1 MGGTK
6 TAEAAE
12 ARRHPHRATGVG
24 AETEVGQAGRDG
36 HRRSTRRAA
45 RQARGTARIDRRPVV
60 LVLAFKA
67 EGQFVGDGLADHRR
81 TGLQEALHDDRR
93 RRRPLL
99 LPVPVGIAATGD
111 GARDV
116 DQVFYNEGETVEGAR
131 PRGRDPHPRSG
142 NEGAEVGD
150 GHRKALTIVSV
161 GAVQPTMPPWARIIA
176 RVAALNWG
184 K

>member
-1 MGGTK
+1 MSLVDVPPAPENVSDAVPEGT
-6 TAEAAE
+6 
-12 ARRHPHRATGVG
+12 V
-24 AETEVGQAGRDG
+24 AG
-36 HRRSTRRAA
+36 
-45 RQARGTARIDRRPVV
+45 
-60 LVLAFKA
+60 LLLLA
-67 EGQFVGDGLADHRR
+67 
-81 TGLQEALHDDRR
+81 
-93 RRRPLL
+93 PLL